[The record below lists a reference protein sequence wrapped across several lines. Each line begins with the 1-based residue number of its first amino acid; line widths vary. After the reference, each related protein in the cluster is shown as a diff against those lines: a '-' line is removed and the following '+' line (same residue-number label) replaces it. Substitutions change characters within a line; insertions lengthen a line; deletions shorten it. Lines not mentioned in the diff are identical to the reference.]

1 MKSLS
6 FLFFFLL
13 FFSRS
18 RKVCFVLKEGGF
30 LSILHRERRHSLP
43 NLFSSSSS
51 SSSSLA
57 PPPLRLLSPPF
68 LVIQRERAVPT
79 FVEARQRAG
88 LFVERRLERAG
99 KVPRDERVEPC
110 LHRVVLLGF
119 DHPGGE
125 FGGRMRRGGTHLCSR
140 SSSRRRRRR
149 RLRRRRRR
157 RRRASLPCSF
167 FFSFR
172 PLRHFVQVPEPPD
185 AGGAVRDLL
194 RIDKILGVF
203 LEFLRREGLEERSS
217 WSEE

>member
-1 MKSLS
+1 MSGEIIAFNLNCLLS
-6 FLFFFLL
+6 GTHARFTI
-13 FFSRS
+13 
-18 RKVCFVLKEGGF
+18 CWTT
-30 LSILHRERRHSLP
+30 
-43 NLFSSSSS
+43 
-51 SSSSLA
+51 SLA